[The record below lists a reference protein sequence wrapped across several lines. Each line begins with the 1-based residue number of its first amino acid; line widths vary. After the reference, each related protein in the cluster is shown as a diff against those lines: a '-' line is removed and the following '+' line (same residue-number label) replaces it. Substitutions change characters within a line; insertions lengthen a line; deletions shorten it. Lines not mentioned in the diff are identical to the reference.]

1 MRYGNNYTFK
11 GNGSSAYNVNIFN
24 SGVAADE
31 LQMLG
36 GLKLNTTTCGFVPP
50 KMTTTQKN
58 ALSSSVKVAGCI
70 VYDTTSNL
78 LQAWNGASWNNL
90 W

>member
-1 MRYGNNYTFK
+1 
-11 GNGSSAYNVNIFN
+11 
-24 SGVAADE
+24 
-31 LQMLG
+31 MLG

-58 ALSSSVKVAGCI
+58 ALSGSVKVAGCI

-78 LQAWNGASWNNL
+78 LQCWNGSSWNNL